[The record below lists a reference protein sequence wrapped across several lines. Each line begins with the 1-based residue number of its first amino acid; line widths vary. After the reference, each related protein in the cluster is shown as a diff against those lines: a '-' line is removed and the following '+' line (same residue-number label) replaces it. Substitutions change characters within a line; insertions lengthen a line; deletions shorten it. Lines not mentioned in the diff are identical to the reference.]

1 MKNLLKILIPAVLL
15 FAIPFRD
22 YAQAPPH
29 PNGDNNPET
38 SGGTTVNGG
47 SAGAPV
53 GNGTYILFMLAAMY
67 AGRKAYQLNI
77 STEEP
82 V

>member
-1 MKNLLKILIPAVLL
+1 MLAAVLGIHPCL
-15 FAIPFRD
+15 T

-38 SGGTTVNGG
+38 GGGSTVGG

-67 AGRKAYQLNI
+67 AGRKAYKLNLT
-77 STEEP
+77 TE
-82 V
+82 VLC